1 MFTPDPFWE
10 ADAYDPD
17 DPCGTNYADRVTAA
31 SDDARNKVRDSLGRN
46 T

>member
-10 ADAYDPD
+10 ADAYDPN
-17 DPCGTNYADRVTAA
+17 DPKREGYAEHVRAA
-31 SDDARNKVRDSLGRN
+31 SDDARNRIRDQVRRN